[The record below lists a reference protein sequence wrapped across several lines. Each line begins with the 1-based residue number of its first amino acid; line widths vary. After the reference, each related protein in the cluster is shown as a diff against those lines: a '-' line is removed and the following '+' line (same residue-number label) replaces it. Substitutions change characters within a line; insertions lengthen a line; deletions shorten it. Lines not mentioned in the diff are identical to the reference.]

1 MRYMVHYNPR
11 KNYNKGL
18 YDFDTMLSNL
28 FGTVNATSRRTLA
41 VDVIE
46 NENSYIIEAE
56 VPGYSQEEIDVQVED
71 NVLTISALP
80 AIEQSAQEEASQKES
95 AQEQSEDKTEGT
107 YIVHER
113 SRSRFSRSF
122 SLPRDVDVEQIEGS
136 YKNGILRL
144 ELAKTAESKPRSIK
158 VNAA

>member
-1 MRYMVHYNPR
+1 MRYMVHYNPK
-11 KNYNKGL
+11 KNYGKGL

-28 FGTVNATSRRTLA
+28 FGTVNPDSRRSPV

-71 NVLTISALP
+71 GVLTISASP
-80 AIEQSAQEEASQKES
+80 AIEQSAQKES
-95 AQEQSEDKTEGT
+95 AQEQSQDEDKAEGT
-107 YIVHER
+107 YLVHER
-113 SRSRFSRSF
+113 SSSRFSRSF
-122 SLPRDVDVEQIEGS
+122 SLPKDVDVEQIEGS

-144 ELAKTAESKPRSIK
+144 ELTKAAESKPRSIK

>member
-1 MRYMVHYNPR
+1 MRYMVHYKPK
-11 KNYNKGL
+11 KNYDKDL
-18 YDFDTMLSNL
+18 YDFDTMLNNL
-28 FGTVNATSRRTLA
+28 FGTVKADSRRSPV

-56 VPGYSQEEIDVQVED
+56 VPGYSQDEIDVQVED
-71 NVLTISALP
+71 NVLTVSASP
-80 AIEQSAQEEASQKES
+80 SVNQPE
-95 AQEQSEDKTEGT
+95 QEQTEDTDKTEGT
-107 YIVHER
+107 YLIQER

-122 SLPRDVDVEQIEGS
+122 SLPKDVDVEQIEGS

-144 ELAKTAESKPRSIK
+144 ELTKAAESKPRSIK

>member
-1 MRYMVHYNPR
+1 MRYMVHYNPK
-11 KNYNKGL
+11 KNYDKGL

-28 FGTVNATSRRTLA
+28 FGTVNSGSRRSPA

-56 VPGYSQEEIDVQVED
+56 VPGYSQEEIDVKVED
-71 NVLTISALP
+71 SVLTISASP
-80 AIEQSAQEEASQKES
+80 ATEQSD
-95 AQEQSEDKTEGT
+95 QEQSEDKDKAESM
-107 YIVHER
+107 YLVHER

-122 SLPRDVDVEQIEGS
+122 SLPKDVDVEQIEGS

-144 ELAKTAESKPRSIK
+144 ELTKAAESKPRSIK

>member
-1 MRYMVHYNPR
+1 MRYMVHYNPK
-11 KNYNKGL
+11 KNYDKGL

-28 FGTVNATSRRTLA
+28 FGTVKSDSRRSPA

-46 NENSYIIEAE
+46 NENSYIIEVE

-71 NVLTISALP
+71 NVLTVSASP
-80 AIEQSAQEEASQKES
+80 AVEQPD
-95 AQEQSEDKTEGT
+95 QEQSEEKEKAEGT
-107 YIVHER
+107 YLIRER

-122 SLPRDVDVEQIEGS
+122 SLPKDVDVEQIEGS

-144 ELAKTAESKPRSIK
+144 ELAKAAESKPRSIK

>member
-1 MRYMVHYNPR
+1 MRYMVHYNPK
-11 KNYNKGL
+11 KNYDKGL

-28 FGTVNATSRRTLA
+28 FGTVNSGSRRTPA

-56 VPGYSQEEIDVQVED
+56 VPGYSQDEIDVKVED
-71 NVLTISALP
+71 NVLTISA
-80 AIEQSAQEEASQKES
+80 ASTSDQSEQEEAVNQ
-95 AQEQSEDKTEGT
+95 DKAEGT
-107 YIVHER
+107 YLVHER
-113 SRSRFSRSF
+113 RGSQFSRSF
-122 SLPRDVDVEQIEGS
+122 SLPKDVDVEQIEGS

-144 ELAKTAESKPRSIK
+144 ELTKAAESKPRSIK